1 MQPKRHR
8 LSPNDFDRSTIR
20 ENYEKLS
27 DAQIATLLQRS
38 KNSVTN
44 MRVSMGLFQSGRGKR
59 FSKYEL
65 AFIRNNYHSISDEEI
80 ANELNRS
87 VNSVCKMR
95 YLLKCK
101 RQRAYVDRYVEQ
113 KVLKMRSFI
122 YLCEITT
129 SPYMLDKY
137 KEQLRVL
144 SGL

>member
-1 MQPKRHR
+1 MKPKRHR
-8 LSPNDFDRSTIR
+8 LSPSDFDRSTIR
-20 ENYEKLS
+20 QNYTTLS
-27 DAQIATLLQRS
+27 DAEIATLLQRS

-59 FSKYEL
+59 FSNYEL
-65 AFIRNNYHSISDEEI
+65 SFIRTNYHSLNDEQI
-80 ANELNRS
+80 AKELNRS

-113 KVLKMRSFI
+113 KVLKMRSYI

-129 SPYMLDKY
+129 SPYMKDKY